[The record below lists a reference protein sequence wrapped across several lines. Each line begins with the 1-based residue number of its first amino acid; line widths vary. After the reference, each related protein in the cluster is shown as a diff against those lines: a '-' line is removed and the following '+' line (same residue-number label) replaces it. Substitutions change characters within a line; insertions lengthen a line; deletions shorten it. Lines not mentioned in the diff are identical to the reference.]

1 MSGFSFNVF
10 DNIYGAGSLDK
21 VAFSGQSL
29 NAVPKTAGAKAPG
42 GGGMDPMLL
51 GAGIG
56 AIGDVVG
63 GIFQGRAMRA
73 AAQIQANAANNAAL
87 AGLRGQQ
94 MAMSQNSLDRGYRSI
109 ADMYNM
115 KAASDSRADNYRYG
129 MNAFLM
135 KNEGDIQQNIIGTA
149 GAMRRDIAGKS
160 MDAFNS
166 VIDTSNNLR
175 IADNAFANASML
187 NTQGQ
192 QLAER
197 AGKFRA
203 FFENPMATAEE
214 GYRKR
219 QDIGIA
225 LSTPARDLAQRER
238 KGRIKEAVAVQRG
251 VLDKMFGNYSPG
263 FGP

>member
-1 MSGFSFNVF
+1 MSGSSSNLF
-10 DNIYGAGSLDK
+10 DNIYGAGSLTN

-29 NAVPKTAGAKAPG
+29 NAVPKTTSAGAG
-42 GGGMDPMLL
+42 GSGMNPMLL

-63 GIFQGRAMRA
+63 GIFQGRAMATA
-73 AAQIQANAANNAAL
+73 ARIQANASNNAAL
-87 AGLRGQQ
+87 AGFMGQA
-94 MAMSQNSLDRGYRSI
+94 MAMGQNRLDRGYRSI

-115 KAASDSRADNYRYG
+115 KAASDARADNYRYG

-135 KNEGDIQQNIIGTA
+135 KNEGDIQQSIIGNA
-149 GAMRRDIAGKS
+149 GLMRRETAGKS
-160 MDAFNS
+160 MDALNS
-166 VIDTSNNLR
+166 IIDTSNNLR
-175 IADNAFANASML
+175 MADNAFANASLL

-203 FFENPMATAEE
+203 FFENPMETAER
-214 GYRKR
+214 GYRER

-225 LSTPARDLAQRER
+225 LSKPARELSQRER
-238 KGRIKEAVAVQRG
+238 KGRIQEAVAIQRG
-251 VLDKMFGNYSPG
+251 VLDKMFGNTTPSFYG
-263 FGP
+263 